1 MCFPSG
7 NEYPAMVEFAPYQ
20 KIPKV
25 AKAGKRK
32 DPKMGTIE
40 SDPDY
45 VKFKE
50 AIENPEKAR
59 TSHVMQPEQQ
69 LEEIEA
75 RERIAAKT
83 KGESQS
89 TPLLDFIREK
99 KAEKMRIREE
109 KREARRRKEEER
121 KRNREEERAK
131 RQKQQRAAASSGSAT
146 DQVTMKRDLTTNST

>member
-1 MCFPSG
+1 MCFTSG
-7 NEYPAMVEFAPYQ
+7 NEFPAMVEFAPYQ

-50 AIENPEKAR
+50 AIENPEKD
-59 TSHVMQPEQQ
+59 VMQPEQQ

-75 RERIAAKT
+75 RERIAAKA

-121 KRNREEERAK
+121 KRNREEERAR
-131 RQKQQRAAASSGSAT
+131 RQKQQRTAASSGSAT
-146 DQVTMKRDLTTNST
+146 EQVIIVRNKE

>member
-1 MCFPSG
+1 
-7 NEYPAMVEFAPYQ
+7 MVEFAPYQ

-25 AKAGKRK
+25 SKGSKRK

-45 VKFKE
+45 IKFKE
-50 AIENPEKAR
+50 AIENPEKGR
-59 TSHVMQPEQQ
+59 TSHVQPEQQ

-75 RERIAAKT
+75 RERIAAKAKT
-83 KGESQS
+83 ESQS

-109 KREARRRKEEER
+109 KKEARRKKEEER
-121 KRNREEERAK
+121 KRNREEERAR
-131 RQKQQRAAASSGSAT
+131 RQKQQRTVASSGSAAE
-146 DQVTMKRDLTTNST
+146 QVTEKSGLFSE